1 LGGDFLANS
10 SWEST
15 FGRWRSVVS
24 NKCGKIGL
32 CAMALVLSLAT
43 CVCAQAPNLGPKHA
57 AYAKIFGEQ
66 QKVTLAVR
74 VVDPDGKPVA
84 KAKVSPWAL
93 RSSQGH
99 GQWRKNDQAEFD
111 PVDVVT
117 DAAGGATIVYPF
129 YRHWKEQIR
138 TLAVSL
144 SIDHPN
150 YAYVDMVEVE
160 VPVESKEP
168 YVLNLRPG
176 CPLEVRPLLDGK
188 PAGLDNLYA
197 QWSDGR
203 TWKSGVAPEKLADGV
218 LRIAALPP
226 GRNSVLLAKLVGNRA
241 THFSR
246 ITDVE
251 LQSGKPNRIDV
262 RLRPSL
268 RVAGVLSKNVPR
280 PVRNGRLKAWT
291 LPRAN
296 PERNRAEWFTWVP
309 IQPDGTFAIDGWPAE
324 EPMQLIALC
333 DGYIAT
339 SGKPPAVVNPAQVPK
354 QDPFS
359 RPQVFEP
366 VAEKRIELQM
376 TVLATCVAT
385 AVDEED
391 KPIAGVTVNSWPNVG
406 WWNIGSQI
414 YCSTLVRGERLLQVR
429 DYDQAI
435 DKAFAEPFEGR
446 TDAKGRVT
454 LQLPA
459 GTQRLA
465 VTADVYELPAFLGR
479 REVMVSLAGG
489 QTKEAVLRLVPRGAE
504 RLGDWD
510 KLAGVVFGCSTRE
523 GRRICALP
531 GVRKQMDEFT
541 NRFREAKNQRDP
553 KLLSEAYA
561 AVADAFRGV
570 GDQEEAA
577 KWRQRALSEAAKV
590 RTTKPPATN

>member
-1 LGGDFLANS
+1 MS
-10 SWEST
+10 SKWA
-15 FGRWRSVVS
+15 G
-24 NKCGKIGL
+24 IGL
-32 CAMALVLSLAT
+32 RAAALVLSLVT
-43 CVCAQAPNLGPKHA
+43 CVAAQAPNVDRTSA
-57 AYAKIFGEQ
+57 RYSKICGERQ
-66 QKVTLAVR
+66 NVTLAVR

-84 KAKVSPWAL
+84 KAKISPWAL

-99 GQWRKNDQAEFD
+99 GYWRKDDRAELA

-117 DAAGGATIVYPF
+117 DAEGSAKITYPF
-129 YRHWKEQIR
+129 YCDWKERVR

-144 SIDHPN
+144 SVDHPS
-150 YAYVDMVEVE
+150 YAYLDMVEID

-168 YVLNLRPG
+168 YVVKLRAG
-176 CPLEVRPLLDGK
+176 CPLVVRPLLDGK

-203 TWKSGVAPEKLADGV
+203 SWKVGAALEKLPDGA
-218 LRIAALPP
+218 LRIPALPA
-226 GRNSVLLAKLVGNRA
+226 GKNSVLLAKLVGNRV

-251 LQSGKPNRIDV
+251 LESGKPNRFDV
-262 RLRPSL
+262 RLQPSL
-268 RVAGVLSKNVPR
+268 RIAGSLSKNVPR

-291 LPRAN
+291 LPRPN

-309 IQPDGTFAIDGWPAE
+309 IQPDGTFEIGGWPAG
-324 EPMQLIALC
+324 EPLQLIALC

-339 SGKPPAVVNPAQVPK
+339 SGKPPAAVDPAHVPK
-354 QDPFS
+354 QDSFC
-359 RPQVFEP
+359 RPQVFDV
-366 VAEKRIELQM
+366 VAGKRIELEM
-376 TVLATCVAT
+376 TALVSCVAT
-385 AVDEED
+385 AVDEGD
-391 KPIAGVTVNSWPNVG
+391 KPIAGVTVMSWPNVG

-414 YCSTLVRGERLLQVR
+414 YGTPLVRGERLLQVR

-435 DKAFAEPFEGR
+435 DQAFAAPFQGT

-459 GTQRLA
+459 GAQRLA
-465 VTADVYELPAFLGR
+465 VSSDVYELPAFLGR
-479 REVMVSLAGG
+479 RDVKVTLARG
-489 QTKEAVLRLVPRGAE
+489 QSTEALLRLVPRGTE
-504 RLGDWD
+504 KLGDWD

-531 GVRKQMDEFT
+531 GVRKQMDNFAE
-541 NRFREAKNQRDP
+541 RFREAKNQRDP

-570 GDQEEAA
+570 GDLEEAA
-577 KWRQRALSEAAKV
+577 KWRQRSAAEAAKV
-590 RTTKPPATN
+590 KHTKSSPAR